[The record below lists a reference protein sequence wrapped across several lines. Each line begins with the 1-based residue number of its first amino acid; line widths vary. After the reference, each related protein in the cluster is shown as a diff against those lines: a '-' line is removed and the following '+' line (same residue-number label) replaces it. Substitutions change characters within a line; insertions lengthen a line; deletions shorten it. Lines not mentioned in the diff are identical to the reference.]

1 LNLQTSNVR
10 PCSVIQKEKEDLE
23 RENQELRNQV
33 AKLTEEKKVLEDKN
47 RNTMMAVTELYEMV
61 EPLLPALAKGGTN

>member
-1 LNLQTSNVR
+1 MNLQTSNVR